1 MQGAARA
8 EADASADGRPDAS
21 AAPALD
27 ERSRRILAF
36 EHRAFRD
43 EGAKA
48 EAIRAEFDLSA
59 PRYYRILGELI
70 SSPDALRHDP
80 MLVKRLLRL
89 RDARRAA
96 RLVRTP
102 TFGRPLD

>member
-1 MQGAARA
+1 MHGAPRTEVDEPGTGRS
-8 EADASADGRPDAS
+8 EAPAGI
-21 AAPALD
+21 ALD
-27 ERSRRILAF
+27 ERGRRILAF
-36 EHRAFRD
+36 EHRVFRD

-48 EAIRAEFDLSA
+48 EAIRAEFELSA

-96 RLVRTP
+96 RLARTP
-102 TFGRPLD
+102 TLGRPLD